1 MWIRWSNVSQIYSF
15 SYFLT
20 TRHFWVQRANQR
32 ELCLTQNLRRLWK
45 TDHLHGSPSVILQHS
60 EPHIRV
66 DRAQLWYSFC
76 LILVLYCWDLYT
88 LLSILNT
95 FMALTKRSL
104 ISLPVYMRF
113 ITPLTIYLGRSSP
126 CQVRCFNVT
135 CSFFFAVFA
144 ELVSARDFRLCKKQ

>member
-76 LILVLYCWDLYT
+76 LILVLYCWNLYT

-104 ISLPVYMRF
+104 ISLPV
-113 ITPLTIYLGRSSP
+113 PSSCLTVLPRYVNSISNQLGVWDTR
-126 CQVRCFNVT
+126 NHK
-135 CSFFFAVFA
+135 
-144 ELVSARDFRLCKKQ
+144 FRLVLADLPDLLSY